1 MIERQEFHYNQGVAP
16 MMWVLFAL
24 SLLELVTVHF
34 FVAFKWPHIGWP
46 LTIVSAIGV
55 VWILLWIRSFKTRPH
70 CLDDDVLVLNLGRLK
85 SVRVEVANIARVTGA
100 FEPGALDQ
108 KGIINLAG
116 IAHPNRGIELIAPLP
131 KDRRR
136 IFIRVDQPEEFDRAL
151 KARNVPF
158 A

>member
-1 MIERQEFHYNQGVAP
+1 MSDRQEFHYNQGVAP

-34 FVAFKWPHIGWP
+34 FIAYTWPHIGWP
-46 LTIVSAIGV
+46 LTIVSAFGA

-70 CLDDDVLVLNLGRLK
+70 CLDNDVLVLNFGRLR
-85 SVRVEVANIARVTGA
+85 SVRIEIANIAKVTA
-100 FEPGALDQ
+100 SFEPGALDQ

-131 KDRRR
+131 RDRCR
-136 IFIRVDQPEEFDRAL
+136 IFIRVDQPEDFDRAL
-151 KARNVPF
+151 KARHVPF